1 MEFTHK
7 YITELVQ
14 DFAENCDA
22 VNKKGY
28 RKIIN
33 ALNSGEQMAGYVKEW
48 YNAKERE
55 EITKD
60 DGEKT
65 YITKYAHA
73 TDITKL
79 RTSRTIVNDY
89 YKAFCTAIDG
99 SENDFDEAYKTI
111 HFTLLDTLND
121 YFDKVFLSCIEE
133 QYGEDFIKFYSAKV
147 EADDT
152 FAALEEAK
160 SEVRGCKQ
168 SLSRLQRP
176 KKGEPDAFKV
186 EQAKQNLEAAN
197 TNLENATNA
206 YNAAKETYTAL
217 LAE

>member
-33 ALNSGEQMAGYVKEW
+33 ALNSGEQMADYVKEW

-55 EITKD
+55 EIIKD

-89 YKAFCTAIDG
+89 YKAYMTAIDA
-99 SENDFDEAYKTI
+99 SENDFDEAYKAI
-111 HFTLLDTLND
+111 HFTLLDTLNN
-121 YFDKVFLSCIEE
+121 YFDSVFLSCLEE
-133 QYGEDFIKFYSAKV
+133 QYGEDFIEFYCAKV
-147 EADDT
+147 DVDEAFT
-152 FAALEEAK
+152 ALEEAK
-160 SEVRGCKQ
+160 KEVRSRKQ
-168 SLSRLQRP
+168 SLSRLE
-176 KKGEPDAFKV
+176 KSKSDDKAEKV
-186 EQAKQNLEAAN
+186 EQAKQNLEEAN

-206 YNAAKETYTAL
+206 YNTAKEAYDEL
-217 LAE
+217 IG